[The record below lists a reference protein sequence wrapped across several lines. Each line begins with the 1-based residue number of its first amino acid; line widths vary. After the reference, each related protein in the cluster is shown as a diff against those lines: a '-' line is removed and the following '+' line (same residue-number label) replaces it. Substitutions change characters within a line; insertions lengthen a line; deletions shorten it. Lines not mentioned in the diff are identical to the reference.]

1 MPRLLAA
8 VGCPVGKPCIAP
20 AGERLNFFIRG
31 EGSEYAAVASAAV
44 QDVEAL
50 MAYVPRRRHAGG
62 HHGGRV
68 FFPRAFGLLVV
79 RMRPLLPCRTR
90 RP

>member
-1 MPRLLAA
+1 VPRLLAA

-44 QDVEAL
+44 QDAEAL
-50 MAYVPRRRHAGG
+50 MAYVPRRRAGG
-62 HHGGRV
+62 CRGPNTGVPQKAEPITTKREK
-68 FFPRAFGLLVV
+68 
-79 RMRPLLPCRTR
+79 LPDA
-90 RP
+90 